1 MTCYSMIS
9 ILQFTIPSL
18 IMLACVW
25 IVMHRLFTNEQ
36 ERRLWELKRNTQKEI
51 TPIRLRAYERLM
63 LLLERTE
70 PEQLLVS
77 TDFSRMS
84 ISQLEQYLLL
94 NIRREWEHNMSQQ
107 IYVSNDVWD
116 KVMQARDEMGA
127 FVHTMALQMPPES
140 TVADYARVLMT
151 AYRENGITPHQA
163 AIEALKNEV
172 RTLW

>member
-1 MTCYSMIS
+1 MIS

-18 IMLACVW
+18 VMLACVW

-51 TPIRLRAYERLM
+51 TPIRLRAYERLT

-70 PEQLLVS
+70 PEQLLAN
-77 TDFSRMS
+77 TDFTELT
-84 ISQLEQYLLL
+84 IIQLEQRLLL
-94 NIRREWEHNMSQQ
+94 AVRREWEHNMSQQ

-116 KVMQARDEMGA
+116 KVLQARDEMGA
-127 FVHTMALQMPPES
+127 FVHTMAQQMPSGS
-140 TVADYARVLMT
+140 TTADYARVLMT
-151 AYRENGITPHQA
+151 AYRENGITPHQTA
-163 AIEALKNEV
+163 LEALKNEV